1 MGVVSLGL
9 RGHRP
14 VGGDAESQGRRV
26 PGGTLGLRFGGGW
39 EDRPRGQEDSRS
51 RGGPGT
57 QPSLVLSTGHHVPS
71 SGPLITSTYVRIC
84 RPGKQGPAPVTRESC
99 IPEASESQST
109 GLSSAHTQAIGYK
122 PARAFLKVHE
132 PGEDSRAG
140 TLYPRMVHE

>member
-1 MGVVSLGL
+1 MGVASLGL

-14 VGGDAESQGRRV
+14 VGGDAENQGRRV
-26 PGGTLGLRFGGGW
+26 PGGALGLRFGGGW

-57 QPSLVLSTGHHVPS
+57 RPSLVLPTGHQAPS
-71 SGPLITSTYVRIC
+71 SGPLITPTYVPIY

-99 IPEASESQST
+99 IPEASDSQST
-109 GLSSAHTQAIGYK
+109 GLSSDRTQAVAYK

-132 PGEDSRAG
+132 PRRRFPGWHPVPTDA
-140 TLYPRMVHE
+140 P